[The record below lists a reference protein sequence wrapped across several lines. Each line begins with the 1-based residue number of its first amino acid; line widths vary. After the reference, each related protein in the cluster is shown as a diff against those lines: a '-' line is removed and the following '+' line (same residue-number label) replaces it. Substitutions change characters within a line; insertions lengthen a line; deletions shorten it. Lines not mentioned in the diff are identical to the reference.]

1 MVYLAYQTF
10 FSSHDSTPTT
20 AAGVDISELEK
31 SLRKI
36 LESQNAAPKAA
47 ATPAAAPASADPFD
61 ALPAKDLDKMESA
74 PAAAPANPAAD
85 VAAQAELEKL
95 RLELNSKSRMLDEMK
110 KLAGMKAPGA
120 AAGANPEE
128 LKALNDK
135 IKDLESRL
143 AEYEIISEDI
153 ADLSFFKE
161 ENRKLQDELAALRG
175 GAPAPATPAE
185 SAPADAAPSAETP
198 AVEAAVSP
206 EAVAA
211 DVQQAVS
218 MIEDLMAPP
227 PTETPA
233 APAEAPKAEE
243 APAEKLKE
251 EASAAPA
258 EGEPAKDAAAEAPV
272 TPEDSQLLNQ
282 FENFVKKG

>member
-61 ALPAKDLDKMESA
+61 ALPAKDLDKMEPA

-120 AAGANPEE
+120 AAGGNPEE

-175 GAPAPATPAE
+175 GAPAPAAPAE
-185 SAPADAAPSAETP
+185 SAPAAAAPSAAP
-198 AVEAAVSP
+198 ADEAAVSP

-227 PTETPA
+227 PAEAPA

-243 APAEKLKE
+243 APAEKPKE
-251 EASAAPA
+251 EASAAPT
-258 EGEPAKDAAAEAPV
+258 EGEPAKDAAAETPV